1 MPQTGAIIDAV
12 GSLPEARRRFRD
24 GELPPGARFMV
35 RYEVTED
42 EGFRW
47 AQVESWTDDDVVMV
61 RYIGTELAPVVKVGR
76 TYPVQAELVLDWAIW
91 TEDKGAVEGARTEG
105 LGFGF

>member
-1 MPQTGAIIDAV
+1 V

-24 GELPPGARFMV
+24 GELSPGAQFMV

-42 EGFRW
+42 ESLGW

-61 RYIGTELAPVVKVGR
+61 RYIGQELSPLAKVGP
-76 TYPVQAELVLDWAIW
+76 TYPVQAERVFDWAIW
-91 TEDKGAVEGARTEG
+91 TDDKGAVEGAKTEG